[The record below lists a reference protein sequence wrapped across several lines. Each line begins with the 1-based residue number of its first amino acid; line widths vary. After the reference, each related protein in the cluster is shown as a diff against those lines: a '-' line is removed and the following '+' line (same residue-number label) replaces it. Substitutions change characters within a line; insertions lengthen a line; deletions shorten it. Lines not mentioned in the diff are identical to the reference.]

1 MTAERSRHRGVPLI
15 IDDSVTFGICVF
27 IWGQLLSVESLGRS
41 TKMLCGGVR
50 RLPYSY
56 HGILYHTVVNI
67 QYRVYHGTVSL
78 SCAHSLYSAEGGTG
92 QCVMPCAVM
101 PRPTLASRLLS
112 PLCRWHVDGLR
123 TAGEYTYACVSERE
137 SDFPFLPLK
146 HGCACAHG
154 HMTAPW
160 LWVCEDD
167 KCGVVSHPGLSE
179 HYLTHRRLY
188 LTGHRPRQPASLGFS
203 TYNPEATP

>member
-1 MTAERSRHRGVPLI
+1 MVGCGACHIHIMVYYTVPYRGKHSVPCLPWHCLSLVCTFSLPSRRWYWAVCDAMCCYALSNTGITPALSFVPL
-15 IDDSVTFGICVF
+15 
-27 IWGQLLSVESLGRS
+27 
-41 TKMLCGGVR
+41 
-50 RLPYSY
+50 
-56 HGILYHTVVNI
+56 
-67 QYRVYHGTVSL
+67 
-78 SCAHSLYSAEGGTG
+78 A
-92 QCVMPCAVM
+92 
-101 PRPTLASRLLS
+101 
-112 PLCRWHVDGLR
+112 CRWAQNRRGIYVCV
-123 TAGEYTYACVSERE
+123 CVSERE

-203 TYNPEATP
+203 TYNPVATP